1 MTLGNSSAGSG
12 RSLSKWNALNYIRAF
27 FIALHS
33 SSEVLIFVGYLNML
47 LVTEEYMLY
56 SNRKND

>member
-1 MTLGNSSAGSG
+1 
-12 RSLSKWNALNYIRAF
+12 
-27 FIALHS
+27 
-33 SSEVLIFVGYLNML
+33 ML